1 MRLLLSVTLSLWATL
16 AHAEILPPLQTLQR
30 LHDAESF
37 RQSKLAPT
45 EVRQILQQIKAT
57 AFDTAKSWQ
66 KELRV
71 RRISL
76 QSVDGLIVQGSDLL
90 CGATGNCQTW
100 VFRKDRR
107 RWISLFPNQ
116 APVAAG
122 FGFAMVATH
131 RIPDFLVAAHVS
143 ADEVDYASYSYD
155 GQNYSVAR
163 CYRAKPDGQQA
174 EEKPCKQLRPMGG
187 E

>member
-1 MRLLLSVTLSLWATL
+1 MRLLLLMTLSFCCVSP
-16 AHAEILPPLQTLQR
+16 AHADNLPPLQKLQR

-37 RQSKLAPT
+37 QQSKLAAT
-45 EVRQILQQIKAT
+45 AVQQMLQQIKAT
-57 AFDTAKSWQ
+57 AFDTPKSWQ

-76 QSVDGLIVQGSDLL
+76 QSAEGLIVQGRDLL

-107 RWISLFPNQ
+107 NWVSLFPDQ
-116 APVAAG
+116 VPLASG
-122 FGFAMVATH
+122 FGFTNSTN

-143 ADEVDYASYSYD
+143 ADEVDYSYYSYD
-155 GQNYSVAR
+155 GRNYSVAR

-174 EEKPCKQLRPMGG
+174 EAKPCK
-187 E
+187 